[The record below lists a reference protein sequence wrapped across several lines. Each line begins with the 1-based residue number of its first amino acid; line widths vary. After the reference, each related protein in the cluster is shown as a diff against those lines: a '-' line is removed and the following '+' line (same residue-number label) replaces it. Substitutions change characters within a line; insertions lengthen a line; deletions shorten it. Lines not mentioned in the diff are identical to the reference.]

1 MALSAL
7 AIVAADAVFTLM
19 RSPEEVKQLRR
30 KIRHAIASYVA
41 SMESG
46 RPYLTAASNE
56 GIAWDWQKPCYY
68 DTLHYQCDMDV
79 TLTDDDN
86 EQEE

>member
-1 MALSAL
+1 
-7 AIVAADAVFTLM
+7 
-19 RSPEEVKQLRR
+19 
-30 KIRHAIASYVA
+30 
-41 SMESG
+41 MESG
-46 RPYLTAASNE
+46 QPYLTAASNE
-56 GIAWDWQKPCYY
+56 GIAWDWMKPCYY